1 MGIYVNYLIMFFSAD
16 FEPMNEV
23 RVKAN
28 ILRKFFFLLWSL
40 NSLWPPEVC
49 CDMKSQ
55 FPIIQVH
62 LLLQERRCYSVCK
75 RLRFEGPQNNSA
87 PNKASVWFWKPSACP
102 FPGTCLLEH
111 SNLSWGERM
120 FRNSEVIG
128 RMLFRGTW
136 LLSDKI
142 PTGQPRPPSLSRQ
155 IFPSWQVAR
164 RDKEVRS
171 GERCGVVQGSSPALG
186 FECPE
191 DPALIHPWLDLGARV
206 TILPCKSWLSS
217 WESRTHLTG
226 LWPRLNSQFCLGNS
240 WSAFSSQLRC

>member
-1 MGIYVNYLIMFFSAD
+1 
-16 FEPMNEV
+16 
-23 RVKAN
+23 
-28 ILRKFFFLLWSL
+28 
-40 NSLWPPEVC
+40 
-49 CDMKSQ
+49 MKSQ

-62 LLLQERRCYSVCK
+62 LLLQEQGCYSVCK

-87 PNKASVWFWKPSACP
+87 PHKASVWFWKPSACL

-111 SNLSWGERM
+111 SNLSWEERM

-128 RMLFRGTW
+128 RMLFRGIW

-142 PTGQPRPPSLSRQ
+142 PTGQPRPPFLSRQ

-191 DPALIHPWLDLGARV
+191 DPALIHPWQA
-206 TILPCKSWLSS
+206 WLSS
-217 WESRTHLTG
+217 WESRTRLTG

-240 WSAFSSQLRC
+240 CSAFSSQPRC